1 MDTTLTLNKIF
12 VPQTWQNTLRNSI
25 AISAQ
30 EQPQTLVERCKAGDR
45 KAQFELYQ
53 QYAKAMYNICL
64 RITNHEEEAQ
74 DVLQEA
80 FVLVFHKLGEF
91 RGDSTIG
98 AWLKR
103 IVVNTAINAVR
114 KRKMQLTPIENMKPQ
129 ADDTEMVR
137 QDEEN
142 TFFQVEEVK
151 KAIRKL
157 PDGFRVVISLY
168 LLEGYEHG
176 EIAEI
181 LGISESTSKSQYNRA
196 KAKLREILK

>member
-12 VPQTWQNTLRNSI
+12 VPQTWQNTLRNSM

-30 EQPQTLVERCKAGDR
+30 EQSQNLVERCKAGDR

-114 KRKMQLTPIENMKPQ
+114 KRKMQLTPIENLKPQ

>member
-1 MDTTLTLNKIF
+1 MDTTLTLNQLF
-12 VPQTWQNTLRNSI
+12 LPQNWQNPMQYT
-25 AISAQ
+25 ISVAQ
-30 EQPQTLVERCKAGDR
+30 EQPKSLVDRCKIGDR

-80 FVLVFHKLGEF
+80 FILVFHKITDF

-103 IVVNTAINAVR
+103 IVVNTAINAVK
-114 KRKMQLTPIENMKPQ
+114 KRRMELTPIDNLKPQ
-129 ADDTEMVR
+129 ADTNEIVR
-137 QDEEN
+137 EEEEN
-142 TFFQVEEVK
+142 IIFQVEEVK